1 MSQFSPISAHWLGL
15 QSYGTTA
22 QLQRAWVEEVAAGER
37 PDSLLLLEH
46 TPVITLGRRRGAE
59 QNVIHAGPV
68 PVLSVERGG
77 DATWHAP
84 GQLVVYPILRVL
96 GAEAVDLLLTDILMP
111 DVDGIELI
119 MQVRRSH
126 PELKVIAM
134 SGGGRTAAEVLINI
148 ARRLGV
154 HATLEKPFDLATLLE
169 KIESLVGK
177 PEAV

>member
-1 MSQFSPISAHWLGL
+1 MGRTMSNAEPAQTPLILIADDEEGL
-15 QSYGTTA
+15 RDIFAESLKLSGY
-22 QLQRAWVEEVAAGER
+22 RVSVAEN
-37 PDSLLLLEH
+37 
-46 TPVITLGRRRGAE
+46 GA
-59 QNVIHAGPV
+59 A
-68 PVLSVERGG
+68 
-77 DATWHAP
+77 A
-84 GQLVVYPILRVL
+84 LRVL

>member
-1 MSQFSPISAHWLGL
+1 MSNAEPAQTPLILIADDEEGL
-15 QSYGTTA
+15 RDIFAESLKLSGY
-22 QLQRAWVEEVAAGER
+22 RVSVAEN
-37 PDSLLLLEH
+37 
-46 TPVITLGRRRGAE
+46 GA
-59 QNVIHAGPV
+59 A
-68 PVLSVERGG
+68 
-77 DATWHAP
+77 A
-84 GQLVVYPILRVL
+84 LRVL

>member
-1 MSQFSPISAHWLGL
+1 MSNAEPAQTPLILIADDEEGL
-15 QSYGTTA
+15 RDIFAESLKLSGY
-22 QLQRAWVEEVAAGER
+22 RVSVAEN
-37 PDSLLLLEH
+37 
-46 TPVITLGRRRGAE
+46 GA
-59 QNVIHAGPV
+59 A
-68 PVLSVERGG
+68 
-77 DATWHAP
+77 A
-84 GQLVVYPILRVL
+84 LRVL

-119 MQVRRSH
+119 MQARRSH